1 MILNL
6 VNDLLD
12 LAKIESFKFKLDE
25 RYFNLV
31 NVVHQSQVTMEPLTE
46 FKKIQ
51 VKSIFSVN
59 LRNDELS
66 LHNFEDRS
74 DDGEGSFNNRLSD
87 NISYQ

>member
-12 LAKIESFKFKLDE
+12 LAKIEAFKFKLDE
-25 RYFNLV
+25 RYFDLV
-31 NVVHQSQVTMEPLTE
+31 DIVKQSQDTMEPLTD

-59 LRNDELS
+59 LR
-66 LHNFEDRS
+66 
-74 DDGEGSFNNRLSD
+74 
-87 NISYQ
+87 